1 MRNHQHGEVEVYRC
15 GACAGVFLERADAGA
30 LSEAENDWHRGSVGH
45 ETMALPRITPDMTAS
60 PPPPARPKARSFI
73 ETLFG

>member
-1 MRNHQHGEVEVYRC
+1 MHPHRHGELEVLRC
-15 GACAGVFLERADAGA
+15 ADCAGIFLERADVGA

-45 ETMALPRITPDMTAS
+45 ETMALPRITPDMMSA
-60 PPPPARPKARSFI
+60 PPPKPRARAFI